1 MTTHASR
8 PLVPSRKGDAHVCAG
23 LAAMILIVA
32 GCAGTHRPPGSD
44 DDSSAFAVVVRREL
58 AAKSAPEQVDL
69 RPLRYDK
76 NIIVVTEAARA
87 VATTTELAA
96 RRATLR
102 TLGVAEGDATL
113 PANCAGSETAAPD
126 PVYRRGCP
134 STSRKVLAVS
144 LPHAGD
150 ATTDSLSAGFPVPRW
165 TVRAV
170 LAEIGPG
177 GVAYF
182 ATDYVLEE
190 RQGHWS
196 VLKQF
201 FVGVRE

>member
-1 MTTHASR
+1 M
-8 PLVPSRKGDAHVCAG
+8 HVCVG
-23 LAAMILIVA
+23 LATMLLVVA
-32 GCAGTHRPPGSD
+32 SCAGMRPPVVSH
-44 DDSSAFAVVVRREL
+44 DDSSAFAAVVRREL
-58 AAKSAPEQVDL
+58 ADKSPPEQVDP
-69 RPLRYDK
+69 RPLRYEQRL
-76 NIIVVTEAARA
+76 IIVTEAARA
-87 VATTTELAA
+87 ADAATELAA
-96 RRATLR
+96 RRSTLR
-102 TLGVAEGDATL
+102 ALGVIEGDATL

-126 PVYRRGCP
+126 PVHRRGCP
-134 STSRKVLAVS
+134 SVDRKVLAVS

-150 ATTDSLSAGFPVPRW
+150 ATTDSLPAAFSSPRW

-190 RQGHWS
+190 RRGRWS